1 MVYPILRDRLFITED
16 QTGKAM
22 KITKRQLRRIIREEK
37 ARLNEMG
44 PASNNERIIGSYF
57 PQDKLGQLSVL
68 VDEIYEDAWT
78 AAADDLGPDLEI
90 DHMIRDAL
98 RVIFLR
104 QTNKKR

>member
-1 MVYPILRDRLFITED
+1 
-16 QTGKAM
+16 M

-44 PASNNERIIGSYF
+44 PASANERTIGLYF
-57 PQDKLGQLSVL
+57 PVDKLDQLSVL

-78 AAADDLGPDLEI
+78 AAADDLGPDEEI
-90 DHMIRDAL
+90 DHMITSAL

-104 QTNKKR
+104 QTNKRR